1 MIIPRADVE
10 IVWEVDYATLREPSA
25 NDLEYGCG
33 TRQYASA
40 LVIAATWEEARC
52 ILERENHALTRVA
65 SAATNESE
73 FERLAHEAETEYFI
87 DDPNEGLVA
96 APDLGMFAA
105 CVGLCAAGCATCAS
119 CRGHPGEYA
128 WSDHPVIQFMA
139 DPIRARIIQEIAQAT
154 GCGLASVEGRLVLWA
169 QSIEETLSFAQLLL
183 ERVAEFDATPPPDI
197 LREARGLA
205 TGPPSPPPGQDPL
218 F

>member
-1 MIIPRADVE
+1 MIPRADVE

-25 NDLEYGCG
+25 DELEYGCG

-40 LVIAATWEEARC
+40 LVIAATWEEATRL
-52 ILERENHALTRVA
+52 LEREGHALSRVA
-65 SAATNESE
+65 STAMDESE
-73 FERLAHEAETEYFI
+73 FDRLADEAESEYFI
-87 DDPNEGLVA
+87 DDPNEGFVA

-105 CVGLCAAGCATCAS
+105 CVGLCAAGCVTSAS

-139 DPIRARIIQEIAQAT
+139 DPIRARSIEEIARAT

-169 QSIEETLSFAQLLL
+169 QSIEEVVSFAHLLL
-183 ERVAEFDATPPPDI
+183 ERRAEFDAIPLPDI
-197 LREARGLA
+197 LRETRGLP
-205 TGPPSPPPGQDPL
+205 TGAPWPPGQEPL